1 MRFDSLP
8 ARELPGGLRVFEAH
22 TARTRGVGLARLDVM
37 PATVA
42 LHIAPCRSVHT
53 FGMRFPLDLVWLDRS
68 GAVVRVDRD
77 VAPRRLRSC
86 WRARGGVGGRGGFC
100 SSVAAAPGGSG
111 GARGGGDLAAQAG
124 GFGAP
129 G

>member
-22 TARTRGVGLARLDVM
+22 TARTRGVGLARLDVI

-42 LHIAPCRSVHT
+42 LHISPCRSVHT
-53 FGMRFPLDLVWLDRS
+53 FGMRFALDLVWLDRS

-77 VAPRRLRSC
+77 VAPRRFRSC
-86 WRARGGVGGRGGFC
+86 WRAR
-100 SSVAAAPGGSG
+100 SVLEARAGAGSAFASAQG
-111 GARGGGDLAAQAG
+111 DGGDAG
-124 GFGAP
+124 DDDH
-129 G
+129 